1 MFYIT
6 SESAHTIF
14 YSTKETIKKGR
25 IRPDQKIQLK
35 QTIFARSTVKNYVKV
50 SSSKNINF

>member
-1 MFYIT
+1 
-6 SESAHTIF
+6 
-14 YSTKETIKKGR
+14 
-25 IRPDQKIQLK
+25 LK